1 MEAITVRELLS
12 KCGELIKAGFGD
24 KKILLTNDDEWNGY
38 HELFDGFFTTTGDA
52 TGLWPVPMAK
62 QGTFSEFANDLY
74 DVLGMNTDF
83 CTQQEFFDEY
93 VRDDN
98 SFQIDEFTDHTT
110 IWFDDVKVTVE
121 PI

>member
-1 MEAITVRELLS
+1 
-12 KCGELIKAGFGD
+12 
-24 KKILLTNDDEWNGY
+24 
-38 HELFDGFFTTTGDA
+38 
-52 TGLWPVPMAK
+52 MAK

-110 IWFDDVKVTVE
+110 ILFDDVKVTIE